1 MTVENPISEM
11 VSVRIRAK
19 NCNGWSEWSDRGV
32 ARRREAGEKEEEDPL
47 AELMFIHSV
56 EQFGEAVRKMGVNS
70 VEQMLQLTSSDVASG
85 ELGER

>member
-1 MTVENPISEM
+1 MIENPISEM

-47 AELMFIHSV
+47 EEWMFMHSV
-56 EQFGEAVRKMGVNS
+56 EQFGEAVRKLGGSS
-70 VEQMLQLTSSDVASG
+70 VEQMLQLTSSEVASG
-85 ELGER
+85 ELREK

>member
-1 MTVENPISEM
+1 MIENPISEM

-47 AELMFIHSV
+47 EEWMFMHSV
-56 EQFGEAVRKMGVNS
+56 EQFGEAVRRVGVNS
-70 VEQMLQLTSSDVASG
+70 VEQMLQLTSSDVASWGRG
-85 ELGER
+85 EE

>member
-1 MTVENPISEM
+1 MIENPISEM

-32 ARRREAGEKEEEDPL
+32 ARRRDVGEKEEEDPL
-47 AELMFIHSV
+47 EEWMFMHSV
-56 EQFGEAVRKMGVNS
+56 EQFGEAVRRMGVSS

-85 ELGER
+85 ELREK

>member
-1 MTVENPISEM
+1 M

-32 ARRREAGEKEEEDPL
+32 ARRREVEEKEEDALE
-47 AELMFIHSV
+47 EWMFMHSV
-56 EQFGEAVRKMGVNS
+56 EQFGEAVRKMGVSS

-85 ELGER
+85 EWGEK